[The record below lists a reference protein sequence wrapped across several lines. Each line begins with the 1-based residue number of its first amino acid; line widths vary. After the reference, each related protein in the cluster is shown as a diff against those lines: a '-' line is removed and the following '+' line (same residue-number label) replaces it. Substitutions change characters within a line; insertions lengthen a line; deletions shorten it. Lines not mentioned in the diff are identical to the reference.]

1 MNPLRLVIPKGRIY
15 DKVAELLGECG
26 LKLTGAERSYRPAVS
41 MPGVQV
47 KLLKSQNIPPLLALN
62 QHDIGFAGFDWVT
75 EQAAQVTELLDV
87 GFDPVK
93 IVAAVP
99 ETTDVEQLKKRKI
112 IAVSEYESLTRNF
125 LTTNGFDFTFVRSY
139 GATEVFP
146 PEDADLIVDNSA
158 TGSTLVA
165 NRLKTIGTVLE
176 SSTRFLANP
185 KALEDVEKRRM
196 IENLLLLMKG
206 VLDGKSRVLLEMN
219 VPAERLETIIKL
231 LPAMRSPTV
240 AKLYNEA
247 GFAVKA
253 AVPLKAVAALVPL
266 LIAAGASDILEMPIR
281 KVI

>member
-1 MNPLRLVIPKGRIY
+1 MALRLVVPKGRIY
-15 DKVAELLGECG
+15 DKVAELLAECG
-26 LKLTGAERSYRPAVS
+26 LKLSGAERSYRPAVS
-41 MPGVQV
+41 LAGVEV

-62 QHDIGFAGFDWVT
+62 QHDIGFAGYDWVV
-75 EQAAQVTELLDV
+75 EQGAEVTELLDL

-99 ETTDVEQLKKRKI
+99 ETSDISALKQRRI
-112 IAVSEYESLTRNF
+112 IAVSEYERLTRNF
-125 LTTNGFDFTFVRSY
+125 LSQQGFDYTFVRSY

-158 TGSTLVA
+158 TGSTLIA

-185 KALEDVEKRRM
+185 RALDDLSKRQQ

-206 VLDGKSRVLLEMN
+206 VINGRGRVLLEMN
-219 VPAERLETIIKL
+219 VPADRLETIVKL

-240 AKLYNEA
+240 AQLYNES
-247 GFAVKA
+247 GFSVKA
-253 AVPLKAVAALVPL
+253 AIPTNQVSKLVPE

-281 KVI
+281 KVV

>member
-1 MNPLRLVIPKGRIY
+1 MALRLVVPKGRIY
-15 DKVAELLGECG
+15 DKVAELLAECG
-26 LKLTGAERSYRPAVS
+26 VKLTGAERSYRPSVS
-41 MPGVQV
+41 VAGIEV

-62 QHDIGFAGFDWVT
+62 QHDIGFAGYDWVL
-75 EQAAQVTELLDV
+75 EQGAEVTELLDL

-99 ETTDVEQLKKRKI
+99 ETTDVDALKTRRI
-112 IAVSEYESLTRNF
+112 IAVSEYERLTRNF
-125 LTTNGFDFTFVRSY
+125 LNSQGFDYTFVRSY

-158 TGSTLVA
+158 TGSTLIA
-165 NRLKTIGTVLE
+165 NRLKVIGTVLE

-185 KALEDVEKRRM
+185 RALDDVAKRQQ

-206 VLDGKSRVLLEMN
+206 VINGRGRVLLEMN
-219 VPAERLETIIKL
+219 VPADRLETIVKL

-240 AKLYNEA
+240 AQLYNES
-247 GFAVKA
+247 GFSVKA
-253 AVPLKAVAALVPL
+253 AIPTAQVAKLVPE

-281 KVI
+281 KVV